1 MGVKITDIVE
11 KKKISFEE
19 LQNKKIAVDFSN
31 AAYQF
36 LTSIRQRDGTPLM
49 DSKGNITS
57 HLQGI
62 LSRSTNLIAQ
72 GIKLVYVMDGKP
84 PELKLKTQQSR
95 YESKTIA
102 EERFEA
108 AKEEGDEE
116 LMLKYSKQFTKL
128 TKDMVE
134 ESKELIEAL
143 GIPIIHAP
151 SEADAQIAYCCKQGD
166 VWAAATTD
174 FDTLLHGSPRM
185 ITNLTVSQKKK
196 TAMGFIK
203 THPDLILLEE
213 ALNNLEIT
221 QDQLIYLGMLVGTD
235 YHPGIKGIG
244 PKKAIKII
252 KELKTPEKIFKEYPL
267 ENQDWKEVYK
277 LFNDMKVKKD
287 YKLEWKVPNKEKIIE
302 ILVKKHE
309 FSEERIMATLNKLTG
324 GNVKVTADQKG
335 LSSWM

>member
-11 KKKISFEE
+11 KRKISFEE

-62 LSRSTNLIAQ
+62 LSRSVNLISK
-72 GIKLVYVMDGKP
+72 GIKIVYVMDGKP
-84 PELKLKTQQSR
+84 PELKKKTQESR

-102 EERFEA
+102 EEKFEA
-108 AKEEGDEE
+108 AKEEGDETS
-116 LMLKYSKQFTKL
+116 MLKYSKQFTKL
-128 TKDMVE
+128 TRDMVE

-151 SEADAQIAYCCKQGD
+151 SEADAQIAYCCKNGD

-185 ITNLTVSQKKK
+185 VTNLTISQKKK
-196 TAMGFIK
+196 TTTGFK
-203 THPDLILLEE
+203 KSYPDLILLDE
-213 ALNNLEIT
+213 ALKKMEIN
-221 QDQLIYLGMLVGTD
+221 QDQLIALGILVGTD

-244 PKKAIKII
+244 PKKAIKIV

-267 ENQDWKEVYK
+267 ENQDWKEIFE
-277 LFNDMKVKKD
+277 LFKNMEINKD
-287 YKLEWKVPNKEKIIE
+287 YKLEWKTPNREKLME

-309 FSEERIMATLNKLTG
+309 FSEERIMGTLNKLTG
-324 GNVKVTADQKG
+324 GNVKVTVDQKG
-335 LSSWM
+335 LGSWM

>member
-11 KKKISFEE
+11 KRKISFDE
-19 LQNKKIAVDFSN
+19 LKNKKIAVDFSN

-62 LSRSTNLIAQ
+62 LSRSANLIAQ
-72 GIKLVYVMDGKP
+72 GVKLVYVMDGKP
-84 PELKLKTQQSR
+84 PELKLKTQEQR
-95 YESKTIA
+95 YASKNIA
-102 EERFEA
+102 QEKFEA

-128 TKDMVE
+128 TREMVE

-185 ITNLTVSQKKK
+185 VTNLTVSQKRK
-196 TAMGFIK
+196 TATGFIK
-203 THPDLILLEE
+203 TNPDLIILDE

-221 QDQLIYLGMLVGTD
+221 QDQLIALGMLVGTD

-244 PKKAIKII
+244 PKKAIKIV
-252 KELKTPEKIFKEYPL
+252 KELETPEKIFKEHPL
-267 ENQDWKEVYK
+267 EDQDWKEVFE
-277 LFNDMKVKKD
+277 LFKNMEIKKD
-287 YKLEWKVPNKEKIIE
+287 YNLEWKTPNKEKLIE

-309 FSEERIMATLNKLTG
+309 FSEDRIMSTLNKLTG

-335 LSSWM
+335 LGSWM